1 MSVLTINKIMEN
13 EDIILKYKDFTLY
26 LESEIKKNHGKYY
39 IHDMFEIELD
49 KEITIEMM
57 DETLKMYDN
66 YISQK
71 TVIPFT
77 KKPDF
82 TNIMEIKKN
91 YKILREI
98 ITNYNIEDVHCCNY
112 LCPNKDSMDESNK
125 DSMDE
130 SNKKMMK
137 IWNTQGVDAM
147 IMDEMNEKKMSYGE
161 MRALY
166 G

>member
-1 MSVLTINKIMEN
+1 MSVLTIDKIMKN
-13 EDIILKYKDFTLY
+13 EDIILKYKDFNLY

-39 IHDMFEIELD
+39 IHDIFEIELD

-82 TNIMEIKKN
+82 TNIMEIKRN

-98 ITNYNIEDVHCCNY
+98 ITNYNIEDVNCCSY
-112 LCPNKDSMDESNK
+112 LCPNEIDEP
-125 DSMDE
+125 
-130 SNKKMMK
+130 NKKMMK

-147 IMDEMNEKKMSYGE
+147 VSTIMDEMKEKKMSYGD